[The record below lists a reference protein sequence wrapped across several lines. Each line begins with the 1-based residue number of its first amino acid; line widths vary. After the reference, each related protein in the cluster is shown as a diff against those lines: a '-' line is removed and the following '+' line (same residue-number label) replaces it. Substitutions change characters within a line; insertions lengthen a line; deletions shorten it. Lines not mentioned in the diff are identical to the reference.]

1 MRGDRTCTLCA
12 FGVTGLAYAD
22 YAFVPLPASREP
34 MSNDRPAILRATLSA
49 GRRTCGSPV
58 ARVTLGPTRRDVM
71 DEARLIEIVQEQ
83 LRDRDTRKLA
93 LSGRAVSRSFVYRI
107 ERRLYLN
114 PQLDRYI
121 GLCTLIGLEVYAF
134 SALCDSAMRLSEELR
149 HHCTLHAG
157 SISGFAR
164 RHGFS
169 RQNVSNW
176 CRGKHYPRLRV
187 ALHICD
193 LLGSTMFVRAMT

>member
-1 MRGDRTCTLCA
+1 
-12 FGVTGLAYAD
+12 
-22 YAFVPLPASREP
+22 
-34 MSNDRPAILRATLSA
+34 
-49 GRRTCGSPV
+49 
-58 ARVTLGPTRRDVM
+58 M

-134 SALCDSAMRLSEELR
+134 SALCDSAMRWSEELR
-149 HHCTLHAG
+149 RHCTIQEG
-157 SISGFAR
+157 SISRFAR
-164 RHGFS
+164 RHNLV
-169 RQNVSNW
+169 RQSVNQW
-176 CRGKHYPRLRV
+176 CCGTHFPRLRV
-187 ALHICD
+187 ALRVCELLDSHIV
-193 LLGSTMFVRAMT
+193 VRERM